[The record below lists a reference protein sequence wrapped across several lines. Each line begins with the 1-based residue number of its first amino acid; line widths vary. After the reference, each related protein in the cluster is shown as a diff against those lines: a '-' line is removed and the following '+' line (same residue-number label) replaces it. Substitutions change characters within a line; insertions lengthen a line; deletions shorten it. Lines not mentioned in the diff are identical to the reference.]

1 MDWHRP
7 HSPTLPVRF
16 PASTGRGVR
25 TSPPSAAPA
34 GLSFPDLRTRNGLF
48 AALWSAGFGLAVAW
62 IGPDRFNTIRFA
74 LFFLTAALAHLVF
87 ADRTSTFQHTETRS

>member
-1 MDWHRP
+1 
-7 HSPTLPVRF
+7 
-16 PASTGRGVR
+16 
-25 TSPPSAAPA
+25 
-34 GLSFPDLRTRNGLF
+34 
-48 AALWSAGFGLAVAW
+48 VAW

>member
-16 PASTGRGVR
+16 PALAGRGIR

-34 GLSFPDLRTRNGLF
+34 GLSSRGLRTGHGLI

-62 IGPDRFNTIRFA
+62 VGPDRFNTIRFA
-74 LFFLTAALAHLVF
+74 FLFLTAALTHLVF
-87 ADRTSTFQHTETRS
+87 ADRTSTSHPMESRR